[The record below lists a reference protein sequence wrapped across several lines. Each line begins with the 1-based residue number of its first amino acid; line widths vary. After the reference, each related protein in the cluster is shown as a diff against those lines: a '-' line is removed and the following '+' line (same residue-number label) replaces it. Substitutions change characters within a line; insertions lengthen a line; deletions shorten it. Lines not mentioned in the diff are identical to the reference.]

1 MANKPKKNFEVNGYS
16 YFKTSLTIGHDVNG
30 KAIKKLFMAHL
41 NQTQKRK
48 KENI

>member
-1 MANKPKKNFEVNGYS
+1 MNGYS

-30 KAIKKLFMAHL
+30 KAIKKLFYGTSKSDAE
-41 NQTQKRK
+41 KK